1 MKLSAVTVCF
11 TCLQSSQ
18 NLSIQFY
25 TEFSLDL
32 DRVSLPENTDNSW
45 RHTRN
50 ANDLKGTW
58 EQNEIQV

>member
-1 MKLSAVTVCF
+1 MKPSAVTVCF

-25 TEFSLDL
+25 SEFSLDL
-32 DRVSLPENTDNSW
+32 DRVSRPENTDDGW

>member
-1 MKLSAVTVCF
+1 MKPSAEPVCF

-25 TEFSLDL
+25 SEFSFDL
-32 DRVSLPENTDNSW
+32 DRVSRPENTDDGW

-50 ANDLKGTW
+50 ANDLKGT
-58 EQNEIQV
+58 